1 MAKLSLFTE
10 PHCSLWGIYARDL
23 AGTEQGPGEKAE
35 LVPDWGTHGLV
46 PGVSPESRGCRAA
59 GRWAGD
65 REQQF
70 LDDKVRVLLKKA
82 ILIVAHL
89 KMQKE

>member
-35 LVPDWGTHGLV
+35 LVPDWGLCQGSLPRAV
-46 PGVSPESRGCRAA
+46 AA
-59 GRWAGD
+59 GL
-65 REQQF
+65 
-70 LDDKVRVLLKKA
+70 LDDGRGT
-82 ILIVAHL
+82 
-89 KMQKE
+89 ENNSF